1 MATKSSHVAKTKA
14 SARSVAQ
21 KSNWE
26 SVTWDDVANWAG
38 SRSMTR
44 GRAYQ
49 RGGRVHDLATTT
61 DGRLIATVSGTRI
74 YTTGV
79 WWEADVLHSR
89 CTCPVGWNG
98 CKHAVAVLATY
109 LDMLAKSAV
118 VPVVDAADDKW
129 EELTNNSLSEAPSDD
144 FDHGDEDDES
154 EDSESPQV
162 PRRRTGKASNEKIRK
177 LIDAKSREELA
188 ELVWSLT
195 QRFPELREEFCE
207 RIALGEG
214 DADRLIAEARKELR
228 RVTSEPGWRNYWKG
242 EGYTPDFS
250 RLARY
255 LDRMVEL
262 GQADAVVKLSREIVA
277 QGMEQIGQSN
287 DEGETATAFAEC
299 LPPIFR
305 AVNRSKMSTA
315 QKLLFAIDADL
326 RDEYSV
332 IESDLLDTVFGCNTS
347 PSDWSAT
354 ADALAGRLK
363 SEVRSGSNFHDKY
376 QREQIAD
383 WLVKALTRAGR
394 DREIIA
400 VREREARITGSY
412 GRLVPLLI
420 EQKRY
425 DEAEHWAA
433 EGIQKTVKNS
443 PGIADQLAKAMAEL
457 ARSRKQWKVAAAHA
471 AWEFFDRPGCDK
483 FSALAAAAER
493 AGCLVPVKRQAL
505 EFLENG
511 RLPFSVTAKNNGP
524 SVIFLPDWPLPFPDY
539 LLPLLRNGDQR
550 PHYDILIDMAIAE
563 HRPDEILR
571 WYDLWRSAMKSQRL
585 GSYGFGNYADSVA
598 AAVAEDHP
606 ERSLEI
612 YRDCV
617 EVNLKQASVSA
628 YETVAAYLKKMRPIL
643 KSLDRGPEWNDLV
656 AEIRVN
662 YRNRPRF
669 MEVLDRLE
677 ARPILQ
683 NPRNS
688 RHRQ

>member
-1 MATKSSHVAKTKA
+1 MATKSSRAVGVKA
-14 SARSVAQ
+14 SAKPTAQ

-49 RGGRVHDLATTT
+49 REERVHNLATTS
-61 DGRLIATVSGTRI
+61 DGRLIATVSGTRS

-79 WWEADVLHSR
+79 WWEAEVLHSR

-109 LDMLAKSAV
+109 LDMLAKGTV
-118 VPVVDAADDKW
+118 VPTIDDTDDKW
-129 EELTNNSLSEAPSDD
+129 EELANNSLSEAPSDD
-144 FDHGDEDDES
+144 FDDGDEDDES
-154 EDSESPQV
+154 EGNESSHI
-162 PRRRTGKASNEKIRK
+162 PRRRTGKASDEKIRK

-195 QRFPELREEFCE
+195 QRFPELREEFRE

-214 DADRLIAEARKELR
+214 DADRLIAEVRKELR
-228 RVTSEPGWRNYWKG
+228 RATSEPGWRNYWKG

-250 RLARY
+250 HLARY

-262 GQADAVVKLSREIVA
+262 GQADAVVKLSREIMTH
-277 QGMEQIGQSN
+277 GMEQIGQSN

-305 AVNRSKMSTA
+305 AVNRSKMSAA
-315 QKLLFAIDADL
+315 QKLIFAIDADL

-394 DREIIA
+394 DSEIIA
-400 VREREARITGSY
+400 VREREASVTGSY

-420 EQKRY
+420 EQKKY
-425 DEAEHWAA
+425 DEAERWAA
-433 EGIQKTVKNS
+433 EGIQKTVKDS
-443 PGIADQLAKAMAEL
+443 PGIASQLAQAMAEL

-471 AWEFFDRPGCDK
+471 AWEFFDRPGREK
-483 FSALAAAAER
+483 VSALMAAAER
-493 AGCLVPVKRQAL
+493 ANCLVPVKRLAL
-505 EFLENG
+505 EFLETG

-524 SVIFLPDWPLPFPDY
+524 NSVIFLPDWPLPFPDY

-550 PHYDILIDMAIAE
+550 PRYDVLIDMAIAE

-571 WYDLWRSAMKSQRL
+571 WYDLWRTAMKSQRL

-598 AAVAEDHP
+598 AAVAGDHP

-612 YRDCV
+612 YRNCV

-643 KSLDRGPEWNDLV
+643 KSLDRGTEWNDLV

-662 YRNRPRF
+662 FRNRPRF
-669 MEVLDRLE
+669 MEILDRLE

-683 NPRNS
+683 KPRSS
-688 RHRQ
+688 RHR

>member
-1 MATKSSHVAKTKA
+1 
-14 SARSVAQ
+14 
-21 KSNWE
+21 
-26 SVTWDDVANWAG
+26 
-38 SRSMTR
+38 
-44 GRAYQ
+44 
-49 RGGRVHDLATTT
+49 
-61 DGRLIATVSGTRI
+61 
-74 YTTGV
+74 
-79 WWEADVLHSR
+79 
-89 CTCPVGWNG
+89 
-98 CKHAVAVLATY
+98 
-109 LDMLAKSAV
+109 MLAKSAA

-129 EELTNNSLSEAPSDD
+129 EELANNSLSEAPSDD
-144 FDHGDEDDES
+144 FEDSDEDGES
-154 EDSESPQV
+154 EDGEEPQV

-195 QRFPELREEFCE
+195 LRFPELREEFCE

-214 DADRLIAEARKELR
+214 DADRLIAEARKELHR
-228 RVTSEPGWRNYWKG
+228 ATSEPGWRNYWKG

-262 GQADAVVKLSREIVA
+262 GQADAVVKLSREIMA
-277 QGMEQIGQSN
+277 QGTEQIGQSN

-305 AVNRSKMSTA
+305 AVNQSKMPSA

-326 RDEYSV
+326 RDEYNV
-332 IESDLLDTVFGCNTS
+332 IESDLLYTVFECSIS

-354 ADALAGRLK
+354 ADVLASRLK
-363 SEVRSGSNFHDKY
+363 SEVHAGSNFHDKY

-383 WLVKALTRAGR
+383 WLVRALTRAGR
-394 DREIIA
+394 DSEIIA

-412 GRLVPLLI
+412 GQLVPLLI

-425 DEAEHWAA
+425 DEAERWTA
-433 EGIQKTVKNS
+433 EGIRNTSKDA

-471 AWEFFDRPGCDK
+471 AWEFFDRPGCEK
-483 FSALAAAAER
+483 FAALVAAAER
-493 AGCLVPVKRQAL
+493 AGCLTPVRQQAL
-505 EFLENG
+505 EFLETGN
-511 RLPFSVTAKNNGP
+511 LPFSITAKNNDP
-524 SVIFLPDWPLPFPDY
+524 DRVTFLPDWPLPFPDY
-539 LLPLLRNGDQR
+539 LLPLLHNGDQR
-550 PHYDILIDMAIAE
+550 PRYDILIDMTIAE
-563 HRPDEILR
+563 HRPDEVLR
-571 WYDLWRSAMKSQRL
+571 WYDLWRAAAKSQRTDP
-585 GSYGFGNYADSVA
+585 SYGFGSYADRVA
-598 AAVAEDHP
+598 AAVAEAHP
-606 ERSLEI
+606 ERALEI
-612 YRDCV
+612 YRGCV
-617 EVNLKQASVSA
+617 DTNLTQASISA
-628 YETVAAYLKKMRPIL
+628 YETVAAYLKKIRPIL

-683 NPRNS
+683 KHMQGNRC
-688 RHRQ
+688 RA